1 VPKIRVDRVRIHG
14 GETQMANTNTPIL
27 PIAPVERIV
36 RKAGAE
42 RVSEDA
48 GIELAK
54 VLEEYGIEI
63 AREAIS
69 LAKHAKRTT
78 VKEEDI
84 RLASERL
91 KKYGDKPKSANE
103 AGDTTPL
110 LSMTK

>member
-1 VPKIRVDRVRIHG
+1 MPN
-14 GETQMANTNTPIL
+14 ANTPIL

-36 RKAGAE
+36 RKAGAD

-54 VLEEYGIEI
+54 VLEEYGLEV
-63 AREAIS
+63 AKEAIS

-84 RLASERL
+84 ILANERL
-91 KKYGDKPKSANE
+91 KKYHEKLKYVNE
-103 AGDTTPL
+103 SDSDT
-110 LSMTK
+110 SIINMTSK